1 MKANSN
7 KLVKKKILW
16 QAHEGNISGA
26 NLAMLEYIDGLQK
39 EFDFSVI
46 LPHEGSMKQVLEKRK
61 IPFFVIRQY
70 GWANKYHWWAFGKW
84 MKVLLRSFKAIKQ
97 TFRLIKKSTP
107 DIVFT
112 NTLVPFTTSVVA
124 KMTRRPHVW
133 WIHEFGK
140 EDFGFTIGWG
150 YEKWAWKWMQVS
162 SQLIIGN
169 SRAISS
175 KYSNLM
181 PKVKIETI
189 YQPVSWK
196 KIETKDFVKKAR
208 FLMFGQ
214 IIASKGHKEVIDA
227 IITCK
232 ELGKKIP
239 SLHILG
245 PSEDSDYLI
254 ELEELVL
261 KNELCDIVKIDV
273 GFFKKEN
280 ILPSY
285 EILIVA
291 SQSEAFGRVIV
302 EAHKAGLHVL
312 VRNCGGAPELINE
325 SNGLLYDNQNELIL
339 SISGERV
346 FPTSSPRLNYN
357 ELSETKKTINILNT
371 LCK

>member
-1 MKANSN
+1 MLANSN

-26 NLAMLEYIDGLQK
+26 NLAMLEYIDVLQN

-46 LPHEGSMKQVLEKRK
+46 LPHEGSMKQALVKRK

-84 MKVLLRSFKAIKQ
+84 MKILLRSFKAITQ
-97 TFRLIKKSTP
+97 TFRLIKKSAP

-112 NTLVPFTTSVVA
+112 NTLVPFTTSVAA

-150 YEKWAWKWMQVS
+150 NEKWAWKWMQVS

-175 KYSNLM
+175 KFSNLM

-189 YQPVSWK
+189 YQPVSWQK
-196 KIETKDFVKKAR
+196 RETKDSVKKAR

-214 IIASKGHKEVIDA
+214 LIESKGHKDVIEA
-227 IITCK
+227 IKACK
-232 ELGKKIP
+232 EMGKKLP
-239 SLHILG
+239 TLHILG
-245 PSEDSDYLI
+245 PSENSEYLK
-254 ELEELVL
+254 ELNELVH
-261 KNELCDIVKIDV
+261 KNKLQNYVHIEI
-273 GFFKKEN
+273 GYFNKEEVM
-280 ILPSY
+280 PQY
-285 EILIVA
+285 EVLIVA
-291 SQSEAFGRVIV
+291 SKSEAFGRVII
-302 EAHKAGLHVL
+302 EANKAGLHVL
-312 VRNCGGAPELINE
+312 VRNSGGSPELINA
-325 SNGLLYDNQNELIL
+325 SNGVLFNNQNELIAAL
-339 SISGERV
+339 SGEKL
-346 FPTSSPRLNYN
+346 FPDSTIRMNYN
-357 ELSETKKTINILNT
+357 ESLEVEKINEL
-371 LCK
+371 LYSL